1 MFIYGPY
8 LFIDL
13 RLNFLKVETTT
24 TLLLN
29 FFHA

>member
-8 LFIDL
+8 LFIDH
-13 RLNFLKVETTT
+13 RLNFLKVEMTT

-29 FFHA
+29 FSRV